1 MKRTITIGFDAR
13 HAMTD
18 HEEFSSYSRLV
29 IEAMALAAP
38 RYTYF
43 RSYTPQRAPH
53 RGYEAIERLHNVETM
68 EPDGA
73 IWRTLRIPWR
83 LWRIGHDLHNGNVEL
98 YHGLAEHIPVGLP
111 RHNIRSVVTIHNME
125 FLYDTTFAN
134 SPDHL
139 LHRLYMS
146 RMLHRV
152 DRIVAVSECVKSDIT
167 KHFSIFPEKVDVI
180 HPGVSKR
187 FAEEIS
193 DTYTE
198 TVAEKYSL
206 PNRYILSIGMQL
218 ARRNM
223 RKVINILPLIDPE
236 LHYVIVGRTT
246 SYTTRLL
253 RVARNLG
260 VADRVHIIESVAEED
275 MPALYHN
282 ASMVVNL
289 STYEGF
295 ATHLAEAM
303 TMHTPIIATRS
314 SSMEEVLGDAA
325 IYIKLDKREELKNA
339 IRTILED
346 REIREELIERGKRQ
360 ASRFRPE
367 VVAYNLINCYR
378 RLDVDVR
385 G

>member
-13 HAMTD
+13 HATTD

-43 RSYTPQRAPH
+43 RSYTPLRAPH

-73 IWRTLRIPWR
+73 IWRTLRLPWR

-111 RHNIRSVVTIHNME
+111 RKNIRSVVTIHNME

-167 KHFSIFPEKVDVI
+167 NHFHIFPEKVDVVY
-180 HPGVSKR
+180 PGVSKR
-187 FAEEIS
+187 YTEEIN
-193 DTYTE
+193 DTH
-198 TVAEKYSL
+198 AEAIREQYSL
-206 PNRYILSIGMQL
+206 PKRYILSVGMQL
-218 ARRNM
+218 VRRNM

-260 VADRVHIIESVAEED
+260 VADRVHIIDSVAEED

-303 TMHTPIIATRS
+303 TMSVPIIATRT

-339 IRTILED
+339 IHTILED
-346 REIREELIERGKRQ
+346 TEIREELIARGKRQ

-378 RLDVDVR
+378 RLDVDIR

>member
-13 HAMTD
+13 HATTD

-43 RSYTPQRAPH
+43 RSYTPLRAPH
-53 RGYEAIERLHNVETM
+53 QGYEAIERLHNVETM

-73 IWRTLRIPWR
+73 IWRTLRLPWR

-111 RHNIRSVVTIHNME
+111 RKNIRSVVTIHNME

-167 KHFSIFPEKVDVI
+167 KHLHIFPEKVDVVY
-180 HPGVSKR
+180 PGVSKLYT
-187 FAEEIS
+187 EEIN
-193 DTYTE
+193 DTH
-198 TVAEKYSL
+198 AEAIREQYSL
-206 PNRYILSIGMQL
+206 PKRYILSVGMQL
-218 ARRNM
+218 VRRNM

-260 VADRVHIIESVAEED
+260 VADRVHIIDSVAEED

-303 TMHTPIIATRS
+303 TMCVPIIATRT

-339 IRTILED
+339 IHTILED
-346 REIREELIERGKRQ
+346 TEIREELVARGKRQ

-378 RLDVDVR
+378 RLDVDIR